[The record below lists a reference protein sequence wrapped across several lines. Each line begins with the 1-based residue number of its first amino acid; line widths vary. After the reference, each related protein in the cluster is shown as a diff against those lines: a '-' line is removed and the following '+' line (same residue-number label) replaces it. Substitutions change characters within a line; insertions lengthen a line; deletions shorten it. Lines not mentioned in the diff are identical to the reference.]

1 MFNYGRMSTLEIVEE
16 WGYYNDL
23 LSSEE
28 EVSERFD
35 AEIAPAVVAKYGEDD
50 TIAMNEAFNNW
61 TDSLCKDGELHEL
74 QYENYEYV
82 GRWA

>member
-1 MFNYGRMSTLEIVEE
+1 MSSYKKSTLRIIEE
-16 WGYYNDL
+16 WGATEGL

-35 AEIAPAVVAKYGEDD
+35 ESIAPFVIEAYGEDD
-50 TIAMNEAFNNW
+50 KVAMNEAFNNW
-61 TDSLCKDGELHEL
+61 TDQLCKDGELHEF
-74 QYENYEYV
+74 QYNNYEYV